1 MFYANLLF
9 TSGLTMTLL
18 SVYTC
23 QHDNYRAFMMVAGI
37 IVMFIGTV
45 AGLKAESDT
54 YAEKTFNEEK
64 VKELKRLVEAQTKH
78 IQLLQEEID
87 ILKHRWL

>member
-1 MFYANLLF
+1 MFYANFLF

-23 QHDNYRAFMMVAGI
+23 QHSAYKTFMIVAGI

-45 AGLKAESDT
+45 VGLKIEWNNDMKKTLEES
-54 YAEKTFNEEK
+54 KF
-64 VKELKRLVEAQTKH
+64 KELKSLVEAQSKQ
-78 IQLLQEEID
+78 IDLLKEEID
-87 ILKHRWL
+87 TFKYR

>member
-1 MFYANLLF
+1 MFYANFLF

-23 QHDNYRAFMMVAGI
+23 QNSAYGTFMMVAGI

-45 AGLKAESDT
+45 VGLKIEYNNDMK
-54 YAEKTFNEEK
+54 KTFEEERF
-64 VKELKRLVEAQTKH
+64 KELKRLVEAQSEQ
-78 IQLLQEEID
+78 IDLLQEEID
-87 ILKHRWL
+87 TLKHR